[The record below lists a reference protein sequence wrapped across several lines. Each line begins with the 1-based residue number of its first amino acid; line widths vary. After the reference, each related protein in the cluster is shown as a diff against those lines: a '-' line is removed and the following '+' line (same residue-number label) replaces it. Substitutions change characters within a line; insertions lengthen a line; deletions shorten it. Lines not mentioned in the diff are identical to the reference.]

1 MGYAKLKNLT
11 FRRFLKEVIEH
22 IIFISVDC
30 IYRFHV
36 WSAAAM
42 ENFVSVMFFLAL

>member
-1 MGYAKLKNLT
+1 MELKNLT
-11 FRRFLKEVIEH
+11 FSRFLKEVIEH

-30 IYRFHV
+30 RFHV

-42 ENFVSVMFFLAL
+42 ENVVSVMFFSRSLNN